1 MKKYGY
7 YYRGVL
13 YETTYANDYMDAVIA
28 FDKLG
33 YNMSRGDVVEIR

>member
-7 YYRGVL
+7 YYRGKL
-13 YETTYANDYMDAVIA
+13 CATTYANDYMSAVIA

-33 YNMSRGDVVEIR
+33 YNMCRGDIVEIQ